1 MIEYLKKNWSIN
13 LNKSLIVGDQESDR
27 KLALNSNIK
36 FLLIEKEINLLKVLS
51 KKLKIS

>member
-36 FLLIEKEINLLKVLS
+36 FLLIEKKS
-51 KKLKIS
+51 TY